1 MASIEIRDLCYG
13 IGKNDI
19 IKNISFSVKDGEF
32 FALCGPSGAGKTTIL
47 RLITGELEPQ
57 GGDVLLNGKSVI
69 SLPMQERGTILVAQ
83 DNQLFPHMTVYENAA
98 FALKAKHIPE
108 TAIKKRLDELAD
120 LFRLE
125 KHMHHY
131 PHELSGGQK
140 KLAAILR
147 AVAVQPKVLLLD
159 EPFNGLDNNL
169 HDEIRRF
176 ILKLQKERNLT
187 VVLITHSKEDAFYMG
202 DRIGFIFN
210 GNLRLCANV
219 SDLYTQTGDEDID
232 RFLGKIVLLPDGR
245 YVFEDKILSN

>member
-32 FALCGPSGAGKTTIL
+32 FVLCGPSGAGKTTIL
-47 RLITGELEPQ
+47 RLITGELEPEC
-57 GGDVLLNGKSVI
+57 GDILVNGKSVI
-69 SLPMQERGTILVAQ
+69 RLPMQERGVILVAQ

-98 FALKAKHIPE
+98 FALKAKHIPRTE
-108 TAIKKRLDELAD
+108 IKKQLDELAVR
-120 LFRLE
+120 FRLE
-125 KHMHHY
+125 NHMQHY

-147 AVAVQPKVLLLD
+147 AMAVQPKVLLLD
-159 EPFNGLDNNL
+159 EPFNGLDNTL

-176 ILKLQKERNLT
+176 ILDLQKERDLT
-187 VVLITHSKEDAFYMG
+187 VVLITHSKEDAFNMG

-210 GNLRLCANV
+210 GKLRLCANV
-219 SDLYTQTGDEDID
+219 SDLYSQTGDDQID
-232 RFLGKIVLLPDGR
+232 HFLGKIVLLPDGR